1 MTNEETLLKL
11 TEMHLTAMAA
21 AFREQMKNPAM
32 ASLSF
37 EDRLGLLTDVE
48 WSSRKNN
55 RLKKLVLDARFDQPQ
70 AHVADIN
77 YSARRKLDASTIA
90 TLSTCK
96 YIEERHN
103 IVILGAAGSGKSYIA
118 CAFGMEACKQ
128 LYTVRFIRLP
138 DLLTDLAVARGEG
151 TIKKLLQQYRK
162 IDLLI
167 LDEWMLVS
175 LKETEARDM
184 LEIVHSRHKR
194 ASTIFCSQF
203 APAGWHS
210 KIGEATL
217 ADAILDRIVHDSYTI
232 EIHNEDDD
240 PSMREVYGLKQEE
253 KATKQARL
261 KR

>member
-1 MTNEETLLKL
+1 MTNEETIQKL
-11 TEMHLTAMAA
+11 TGMRLSAMAA
-21 AFREQMKNPAM
+21 AFREQLKDPAM
-32 ASLSF
+32 YSLSF
-37 EDRLGLLTDVE
+37 EDRLGLLTDIE

-55 RLKKLVLDARFDQPQ
+55 RLRKLILDARFDQPQ

-77 YSARRKLDASTIA
+77 YTARRQLDQS
-90 TLSTCK
+90 TLSTLATCQ
-96 YIEERHN
+96 YIEEGHN
-103 IVILGAAGSGKSYIA
+103 IIIMGASGSGKSYIA
-118 CAFGMEACKQ
+118 NAFGMEACKQ
-128 LYTVRFIRLP
+128 QYSVRFIRLP
-138 DLLTDLAVARGEG
+138 ELLTDLAIARGEG
-151 TIKKLLQQYRK
+151 TVKRLLQQYQK
-162 IDLLI
+162 INLLI
-167 LDEWMLVS
+167 LDEWMLVALRES
-175 LKETEARDM
+175 EARDL

>member
-1 MTNEETLLKL
+1 M
-11 TEMHLTAMAA
+11 
-21 AFREQMKNPAM
+21 
-32 ASLSF
+32 
-37 EDRLGLLTDVE
+37 
-48 WSSRKNN
+48 
-55 RLKKLVLDARFDQPQ
+55 
-70 AHVADIN
+70 
-77 YSARRKLDASTIA
+77 
-90 TLSTCK
+90 
-96 YIEERHN
+96 
-103 IVILGAAGSGKSYIA
+103 
-118 CAFGMEACKQ
+118 
-128 LYTVRFIRLP
+128 
-138 DLLTDLAVARGEG
+138 TDLAVARGEG